1 MLRDPTETARR
12 RPESDHRKVITHHT
26 GRTRASGKGGGKQER
41 EALTARMGFPEHGV
55 VAGRKREH
63 KGGTGEGGLPSGGEP
78 PENGAAPCHLGPAP
92 EPPSAPMES
101 QFERPQTVVGVGSEG
116 PRNGELPVRGEGR
129 ARAEYGTKVSALA
142 APTVVPLGG
151 GLRGRD
157 HTRGGKPPAVGGKPA
172 RMGRRGTKDQE

>member
-12 RPESDHRKVITHHT
+12 RPESDHRKVITHYT

-41 EALTARMGFPEHGV
+41 EALAARVGFPEHGV
-55 VAGRKREH
+55 VAGGEREH

-92 EPPSAPMES
+92 DPPSAPIES

-116 PRNGELPVRGEGR
+116 PRNGELPARRQGS
-129 ARAEYGTKVSALA
+129 ARAENGAEVPAMP
-142 APTVVPLGG
+142 APAVVPLGG
-151 GLRGRD
+151 GVVGGD
-157 HTRGGKPPAVGGKPA
+157 HPRGGSHRRSGASQPA
-172 RMGRRGTKDQE
+172 